1 MARYLG
7 LEHHRSFIAANGEG
21 PWDCASCG
29 EEILKIGKRSRDG
42 AIHHKNEN
50 KHDNDPANLEMHHF
64 GCHRRLHTIGDI
76 NPAARPE
83 VAAKIS
89 ASLIGHEVTAETRAK
104 IGAANKGN
112 KYCLGRV
119 VSDETKQRMSDSVKT
134 QRIAV
139 CECGKSSRP
148 GSMAAHFKA
157 TGHKEVMNA

>member
-1 MARYLG
+1 MPRYRG

-21 PWDCASCG
+21 PWNCSSCG

-50 KHDNDPANLEMHHF
+50 KHDNRAENLEMHHF
-64 GCHRRLHTIGDI
+64 GCHRRLHTLGTQ
-76 NPAARPE
+76 NPSARPE

-89 ASLIGHEVTAETRAK
+89 ASLIGHEVTDETRAK

-112 KYCLGRV
+112 KYCLGRI
-119 VSDETKQRMSDSVKT
+119 VSDETKQLMKESIKK
-134 QRIAV
+134 QRIAT

-148 GSMAAHFKA
+148 GSMAGHFKA
-157 TGHKEVMNA
+157 TGHKEAVNA